1 MRVLLLILLTIN
13 TFGLFSQS
21 QKISPSFEKE
31 IESYLNHS
39 VKTIQVDSLNKKMD
53 DFIILDAREKPEY
66 DVSRIPGAVYVGY
79 NHFRRSRLKD
89 LDRTKEVVVYCSI
102 GYRSEK
108 IGEILEEEGF
118 KEVFNL
124 YGSIFAW
131 ANAGYSL
138 EDREG
143 KKTQKIHTYNKSWSQ
158 WVVNKSLEK
167 IW

>member
-1 MRVLLLILLTIN
+1 MRMLLIILLTIS

-39 VKTIQVDSLNKKMD
+39 VKTIQVDSFNKKMSG
-53 DFIILDAREKPEY
+53 FIILDAREKSEY
-66 DVSRIPGAVYVGY
+66 DVSRIPGAIYVGY